1 MACILV
7 CSKMFDVKPL
17 SMSTLH
23 RISAHVYNNSMV
35 LNAENIVL
43 KMVNYDLFVRDKLIV
58 DRVGLYLESIRFLI
72 SAKDFDKFTELCF
85 KITDLLYEDTKIIKE
100 TDFNL
105 LCAGIIHASMI
116 IAIKRDGK
124 LPMTIKCMLYHFI

>member
-7 CSKMFDVKPL
+7 SSKMFDVKPL

-23 RISAHVYNNSMV
+23 RITAHVYNNSMV
-35 LNAENIVL
+35 LGAEKTVL

-58 DRVGLYLESIRFLI
+58 DRVGLYLECIRFLI
-72 SAKDFDKFTELCF
+72 SPNDFDKFADLCF
-85 KITDLLYEDTKIIKE
+85 NMTDLVYEDSKIIKE
-100 TDFNL
+100 TEFNL
-105 LCAGIIHASMI
+105 LCAGIIHASLV

-124 LPMTIKCMLYHFI
+124 LPMTIKCKNKSNL